1 LGQKVRIVSEVRAE
15 EGFALF
21 WWIVQGKAE
30 SGFDLLVAIRGH
42 GFTRMAGPVFGPRR
56 LRLSAGTFLQF
67 LVTR

>member
-21 WWIVQGKAE
+21 WWIVQGEAE
-30 SGFDLLVAIRGH
+30 SGFDLLIAVRIH
-42 GFTRMAGPVFGPRR
+42 GFTRKAGPVVRPRR